1 MQRARL
7 TAAFMLTWWAPAS
20 SLILPARCQPASGRR
35 SRPGTV
41 ILEEAAEEKHIVL
54 VGGGHAHVQVIRAL
68 NAAAR
73 PRGVR
78 VSLIEPQLSASYSGM
93 VPGCVSGLQRL

>member
-54 VGGGHAHVQVIRAL
+54 VGGGHADSDFPHSTIK
-68 NAAAR
+68 
-73 PRGVR
+73 
-78 VSLIEPQLSASYSGM
+78 
-93 VPGCVSGLQRL
+93 GLLEIGE